1 MKLSQ
6 AAEGFLLYAGSG
18 VYSPTYIKYA
28 MKGRLKLMVEYFKD
42 PEIESLTLIDLQRF
56 MGYLATEYCPKRING
71 IAAPITEATRDGYWK
86 LIRSF
91 YNWASEAL
99 DITRPDA
106 RLDRPRYETPQVVP
120 FTQEETKRLL
130 DASQYTWVQKA
141 SGQRYKI
148 RRPNGDRDKALIL
161 ILLDTGMRVG
171 ELCRLRVGDIN
182 LDNGEVYIRPHR
194 DGRKS
199 RARTV
204 YIGDRT
210 KQAIWKYTARVQ
222 AGKDLTKPFVEL
234 KGSSILWL
242 IKRIGKNAKVPNA
255 HPHKFRHTFAISYL
269 RNGGDVFTLQRLLG
283 HADLAMT
290 RKYVDLAQTD
300 IANAHRQASP
310 VDNWRL

>member
-6 AAEGFLLYAGSG
+6 AAEGFLLYAASG
-18 VYSPTYIKYA
+18 VYSPTYIPTVRA
-28 MKGRLKLMVEYFKD
+28 RLKVMTDFLGD
-42 PEIESLTLIDLQRF
+42 PELAKIKPKDLQKF
-56 MGYLATEYCPKRING
+56 MAYLTTEYQPKRING
-71 IAAPITEATRDGYWK
+71 VTAPIIAATRDGYWK
-86 LIRSF
+86 LIKAF
-91 YNWASEAL
+91 YNWAAREFEL
-99 DITRPDA
+99 KRPD
-106 RLDRPRYETPQVVP
+106 LEMVRPKYQTPQVVP
-120 FTQEETKRLL
+120 FTQDETKRLL

-141 SGQRYKI
+141 SGQKYKI

-210 KQAIWKYTARVQ
+210 KQAIWKYTAKVQ